1 MTDTLPR
8 VGAARTTD
16 DWLACTRCRSLVY
29 GKRLARTL
37 WVCPDCGHHSPL
49 TAWQRIDH
57 LVDPGSVEVL
67 PAVPAA
73 DDPLG
78 FVDTRPY
85 PDRLREARATTGLDE
100 AVVCVRATVHDRPL
114 VLAVMDFRFMAGSLS
129 TAVGE
134 AIVCAAERALADRV
148 PLVLVTASGG
158 ARMQEGILSLLQ
170 MAKTSQALAE
180 LDAAG
185 ILTVSLIT
193 DPTYAGVAASF
204 ATLTDVI
211 VAEPGARLGF
221 TGPRVI
227 EQTIGETL
235 PEGFQSAEFMLAHG
249 LIDDVRPRAELRAT
263 LARLLGATRR
273 ADLAPPRDPLI
284 RDHDQLPD
292 VDPWQ
297 TAQLAR
303 HPDRPT
309 TLDYVAHLLDD
320 FQPLRGDR
328 MAGECPAIVGGLGVL
343 EGTGVMLIG
352 HQKGHTTHEL
362 IERNFGMP
370 SPEGYRK
377 AARLMRLAGKLGIPV
392 VTLIDTPGAYPGV
405 TAEQRGQAVA
415 IAENLRLMSQL
426 PVPIVAVVTGEGGS
440 GGALALGVADRV
452 LCFANTTYS
461 VISPEGCAAI
471 LWRDRAMAPRA
482 AQALRVDARQLLR
495 MGVVDAVIPEPE
507 GGTHTSAVTAA
518 GLLRDALTT
527 VLGDLLA
534 RPHEQLMTERHHRL
548 RHAGSTTG
556 TDPGRPA

>member
-1 MTDTLPR
+1 
-8 VGAARTTD
+8 
-16 DWLACTRCRSLVY
+16 
-29 GKRLARTL
+29 
-37 WVCPDCGHHSPL
+37 
-49 TAWQRIDH
+49 
-57 LVDPGSVEVL
+57 
-67 PAVPAA
+67 
-73 DDPLG
+73 
-78 FVDTRPY
+78 
-85 PDRLREARATTGLDE
+85 
-100 AVVCVRATVHDRPL
+100 
-114 VLAVMDFRFMAGSLS
+114 
-129 TAVGE
+129 
-134 AIVCAAERALADRV
+134 
-148 PLVLVTASGG
+148 
-158 ARMQEGILSLLQ
+158 
-170 MAKTSQALAE
+170 
-180 LDAAG
+180 
-185 ILTVSLIT
+185 
-193 DPTYAGVAASF
+193 
-204 ATLTDVI
+204 
-211 VAEPGARLGF
+211 
-221 TGPRVI
+221 
-227 EQTIGETL
+227 
-235 PEGFQSAEFMLAHG
+235 MLAHG

-273 ADLAPPRDPLI
+273 AAFAPPRDPLI
-284 RDHDQLPD
+284 RDPGQLPD

-297 TAQLAR
+297 VAQLAR

-328 MAGECPAIVGGLGVL
+328 MAGECAAIVGGLGVL

-440 GGALALGVADRV
+440 GGALALGVADRL
-452 LCFANTTYS
+452 LCLANTTYS

-495 MGVVDAVIPEPE
+495 MGVVDAVVPEPE

-527 VLGDLLA
+527 VLGELLA
-534 RPHEQLMTERHHRL
+534 RSHEQLMTERRHRL
-548 RHAGSTTG
+548 RHAGSTGAVPRGG